1 MQDTAR
7 VARGVVS
14 ICFVSKLDVREG
26 GGSYVKSYR
35 LHGNW
40 RFVKAIIF
48 MSPRAAELHQQKLL
62 PLMHAGVRFVDGA
75 QRIPTSVVAEKN
87 EDAA

>member
-1 MQDTAR
+1 VQDTAR

-14 ICFVSKLDVREG
+14 ICFLNKLDVREG
-26 GGSYVKSYR
+26 AGSYVKSYR
-35 LHGNW
+35 LCRNL

-62 PLMHAGVRFVDGA
+62 ALMRAGRFLDGVHEDTNK
-75 QRIPTSVVAEKN
+75 RGCGEK
-87 EDAA
+87 